1 MAVATESSAV
11 ACSQNSFEE
20 AIQIAVD
27 RAIDTSG
34 DVAGAWVKD
43 QQVIVEK
50 GKIVR
55 YCVHLRITY
64 RS

>member
-1 MAVATESSAV
+1 MAVPMESSAV
-11 ACSQNSFEE
+11 ACSENSFEE

-27 RAIDTSG
+27 RAMDTSG
-34 DVAGAWVKD
+34 DVAGAWIKD
-43 QQVIVEK
+43 QQVIVEN

-55 YCVHLRITY
+55 YCVHLRVTY